1 MVERGAIRNR
11 EAATQIRDF
20 SSLRWGKITP
30 TDIDGFV
37 DFGDRLFVIVECKF
51 AGNEVPRGQLLALS
65 RLTDACHCPP
75 RRICVAV
82 IVEHDVKLGSDV
94 DYAQTKVRTYRLN
107 GEWRT
112 PQTSGGLR
120 LSEAIERIRAYAHNR
135 IGLRLVQG

>member
-20 SSLRWGKITP
+20 SNLRWGKITP

-51 AGNEVPRGQLLALS
+51 AGMDVPHGQMLALT

-75 RRICVAV
+75 RRICVAI
-82 IVEHDVKLGSDV
+82 IVEHDVRLGADV
-94 DYAQTKVRTYRLN
+94 DYAQTKVRTYRLD
-107 GEWRT
+107 GQWRQPKL
-112 PQTSGGLR
+112 PQGLR
-120 LSEAIERIRAYAHNR
+120 LADAIERIRTYANNR